1 MANQSPIIRPSTALA
16 DSKLQRLIRDARSHI
31 HHARADNTRRAYESD
46 WRSFENWCAVYEL
59 DSLPADPATVI
70 LYITDL
76 ANDGYKY
83 STIRRHVSSISIR
96 HKMMQHP
103 SPARDIHVIAALDG
117 IARKIGKISTP
128 KRAAEL
134 DYIAMMVDAL
144 DTSRLIGLRDKAII
158 LLGFATA
165 SRRSELVNLTTSD
178 IERKARGI
186 VVTIHA
192 HKTNEILRKGIVAV
206 HSEYCPIRAL
216 DDWLDAAG
224 IASGPL
230 FRAVNR
236 YGNVADTALTPQV
249 VAKVVKRA
257 AQAAGLNPDEFAGH
271 SLRSGIVTASG
282 QKGFNIQAGM
292 KQTGHKTPGMVMR
305 YQQEGQ
311 IFDNNISSMLGDL

>member
-1 MANQSPIIRPSTALA
+1 MAHSSPSVRPSTTLV
-16 DSKLQRLIRDARSHI
+16 DTKLQQLIQDARSHI
-31 HHARADNTRRAYESD
+31 DHARSDNTRRAYNAD
-46 WRSFENWCAVYEL
+46 WRSFENWCAAYEL
-59 DSLPADPATVI
+59 VALPAEATTVI

-76 ANDGYKY
+76 ANDGYKF

-96 HKMMQHP
+96 HKLMQYP

-117 IARKIGKISTP
+117 IARKIGKMSTP

-134 DYIAMMVDAL
+134 DYIAMMVDAI
-144 DTSRLIGLRDKAII
+144 DTSRLLGLRDKAMI

-165 SRRSELVNLTTSD
+165 SRRSELVNLTMKD

-206 HSEYCPIRAL
+206 HSDYCPIRAL
-216 DDWLDAAG
+216 DEWIEAAG
-224 IASGPL
+224 ITSGPL

-236 YGNVADTALTPQV
+236 YGHVADKALTPQV

-257 AQAAGLNPDEFAGH
+257 AEAAGLNPDEFAGH
-271 SLRSGIVTASG
+271 SLRSGIVTTSG